1 MVSLLADIAV
11 AALLATIYRYIVYPA
26 FLSPLAK
33 IPAAHFSA
41 HFSSLW
47 LKYIRYH
54 NIENRTV
61 QALHEKHGPIVR
73 LGPNELSINCY
84 DEGLK
89 TVYGGGFPKTT
100 WYPLQFAFYGFTNM
114 FTTIDSHAH
123 SVRKRMVSNMYSKS
137 SILASPNLRATTTAI
152 LHTRLLPLLS
162 SMAVSPIDILP
173 LAHAYTMDS
182 FTAFQYGLPRA
193 SNFLGDPDEREW
205 YIGTWRSVRP
215 YSFYLTEAPRVTA
228 WLRRWLGVHL
238 VPAAVTNGFQELE
251 AWNLQKCDEAAK
263 AIAASKTDDEDAP
276 VVFGTM
282 LAQFRKLHGGE
293 CWGSA
298 AAAADGEGAQRRRLE
313 IASDMFDH
321 NVAAM
326 ETSGLTLT
334 WALYELSR
342 RPALQAR
349 LRRELL
355 TLRPP
360 VSALDAAAALPDP
373 KTLDALPLL
382 DAVLQ
387 ETLRLWP
394 AVAGRQPRCTP
405 PGPPCT
411 LAGHADIPPG
421 VAVQAYAYSLHRNG
435 EVFPAP
441 EEWLPE
447 RWTEAEPARLAEM
460 RRWLWA
466 FGSGGRACV
475 GRHFAANS
483 FRRGYLH

>member
-61 QALHEKHGPIVR
+61 QALHEKYGPIVR
-73 LGPNELSINCY
+73 LGPSELSINCY

-152 LHTRLLPLLS
+152 LHTRLLPLLA

-182 FTAFQYGLPRA
+182 FTAFH
-193 SNFLGDPDEREW
+193 
-205 YIGTWRSVRP
+205 
-215 YSFYLTEAPRVTA
+215 FYLTEAPRVTA

-293 CWGSA
+293 CWGS
-298 AAAADGEGAQRRRLE
+298 AADGEGAQRRRLE

-447 RWTEAEPARLAEM
+447 RWMEAEPARLAEM

-466 FGSGGRACV
+466 FGSGGRADQ
-475 GRHFAANS
+475 A